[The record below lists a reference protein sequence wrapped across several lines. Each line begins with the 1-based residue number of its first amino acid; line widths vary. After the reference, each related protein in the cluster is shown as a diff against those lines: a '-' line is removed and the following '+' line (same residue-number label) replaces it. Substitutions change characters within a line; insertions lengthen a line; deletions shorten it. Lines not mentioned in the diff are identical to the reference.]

1 MRLTL
6 KRLLGATL
14 TMIFLI
20 WAGATVLTLVMLAA
34 ANDRYLH
41 AVNYAMVQT
50 DQAQRLLQ
58 DKLLVRSTVAEI
70 LVNLPGAPADYIPS
84 LRSKIEDIVEDV
96 ETVLPALQA
105 AELTDSQRALVNRF
119 ADLHIVAKE
128 LNARALSLKLS
139 GQDDAAHILFHGDL
153 GKTMHDL
160 VVTSEELVAD
170 IKAETMQEA
179 NQTAAAY
186 ETARLVLGGLFVAG
200 MLAAALAAL
209 FLSRRMKQSLAQV
222 NTAIR
227 SVASG
232 ATQMAATSEQ
242 LSQGASEQASST
254 EETSAAVE
262 QMAANIRQTA
272 ENATETEKKARQS
285 AEDARA
291 SGKAV
296 AEAVSAMQTI
306 ANRIMIVQEIARQTD
321 LLALN
326 AAVEAARAGEH
337 GRGFAVV
344 ASEVRKLAERSQTAA
359 TEISSLSDS
368 TLRTASSAG
377 DMLRTLV
384 PNIEGT
390 SSLVAEIS
398 SAARELSTGA
408 SQIAAAVQ
416 QLDRVTQENTAA
428 SEEMSSSANDLARQA
443 ESLSEA
449 MDFFQTSAPEDIHRP
464 AATVRR
470 PRTPQPAKRAS
481 AVSSAA
487 SGFSFDL
494 DDAQDDL
501 DQHFRRSAA

>member
-6 KRLLGATL
+6 KRLMTATL
-14 TMIFLI
+14 IMIFMI
-20 WAGATVLTLVMLAA
+20 WAGATVLTLIMLDR

-41 AVNYAMVQT
+41 AVNVSMAQT
-50 DQAQRLLQ
+50 EQAQRLLR

-70 LVNLPGAPADYIPS
+70 LVTLPGAPATYIPD
-84 LRSKIEDIVEDV
+84 LRTKIGHIVEDV

-105 AELTDSQRALVNRF
+105 QELTETQRALITRF
-119 ADLHIVAKE
+119 AELHLVAKD
-128 LNARALSLKLS
+128 LNARAINLKLA
-139 GQDDAAHILFHGDL
+139 GQDDAAHTLFHGDL
-153 GKTMHDL
+153 GQTMGDL
-160 VVTSEELVAD
+160 IVTIEELVVD
-170 IKAETMQEA
+170 LKAEALRMADE
-179 NQTAAAY
+179 TAAAY
-186 ETARLVLGGLFVAG
+186 ETARLVLGALFAIG
-200 MLAAALAAL
+200 MLAAGLASL
-209 FLSRRMKQSLAQV
+209 FLSRRMKQSLTSV
-222 NTAIR
+222 NMAIR

-296 AEAVSAMQTI
+296 VEAVNAMQTI

-359 TEISSLSDS
+359 TEISSLSDV
-368 TLRTASSAG
+368 TLRTASSAD

-398 SAARELSTGA
+398 AAARELSTGA
-408 SQIAAAVQ
+408 AQIASAVQ

-428 SEEMSSSANDLARQA
+428 AEEMSSSSADLARQV

-449 MDFFQTSAPEDIHRP
+449 MEFFQSDAPEGPHRAAAP
-464 AATVRR
+464 ARR
-470 PRTPQPAKRAS
+470 ARTPQPVKKAS
-481 AVSSAA
+481 AT

-494 DDAQDDL
+494 DDAHDELDL
-501 DQHFRRSAA
+501 QFRRSAA

>member
-6 KRLLGATL
+6 KRLLATTL
-14 TMIFLI
+14 AMIFMI
-20 WAGATVLTLVMLAA
+20 WAGATVLTLVMLSA

-41 AVNYAMVQT
+41 AVNFAMVET
-50 DQAQRLLQ
+50 EQAQRLLR
-58 DKLLVRSTVAEI
+58 DKLLVRATVAEI
-70 LVNLPGAPADYIPS
+70 LVTLPGAPADYIPN
-84 LRSKIEDIVEDV
+84 LRNDIEHIVEDV
-96 ETVLPALQA
+96 ETVIPQLQA
-105 AELTDSQRALVNRF
+105 QDLSESQRALVNRF
-119 ADLHIVAKE
+119 ADLHLVAKE
-128 LNARALSLKLS
+128 LNARAISLKLS

-160 VVTSEELVAD
+160 VTTSEELVAD
-170 IKAETMQEA
+170 IKAETQQEA
-179 NQTAAAY
+179 VQTAAAY
-186 ETARLVLGGLFVAG
+186 ETARLLLGGLFLAG
-200 MLAAALAAL
+200 MLAAGLAAL

-254 EETSAAVE
+254 EETSASVE

-285 AEDARA
+285 AEEARA

-296 AEAVSAMQTI
+296 AEAVNAMQTI

-359 TEISSLSDS
+359 TEISTLSDS

-377 DMLRTLV
+377 DMLRALV

-390 SSLVAEIS
+390 STLVAEIS
-398 SAARELSTGA
+398 AAARELSTGA
-408 SQIAAAVQ
+408 AQIAVAVQ

-428 SEEMSSSANDLARQA
+428 SEEMSAGANDLARQA
-443 ESLSEA
+443 EALTEA
-449 MDFFQTSAPEDIHRP
+449 MGFFQTGTSEDIHRP
-464 AATVRR
+464 AAVVRR
-470 PRTPQPAKRAS
+470 AWTPQPSKRSTTANS
-481 AVSSAA
+481 AP
-487 SGFSFDL
+487 SGFGFNLEDT
-494 DDAQDDL
+494 QDEL
-501 DQHFRRSAA
+501 DQRFRRSAA